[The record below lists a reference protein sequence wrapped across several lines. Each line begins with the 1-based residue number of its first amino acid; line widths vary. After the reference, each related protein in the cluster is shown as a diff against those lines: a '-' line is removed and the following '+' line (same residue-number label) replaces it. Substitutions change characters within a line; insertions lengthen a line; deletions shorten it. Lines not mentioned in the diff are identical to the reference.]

1 MKSIYL
7 IPLISANIVA
17 HPANNIPHNHYA
29 EYLIYL
35 VAGIVTFNILR
46 ILLLLFLVSGC
57 SLDKKSGLWTK
68 TEKIKKAHGLGSC

>member
-7 IPLISANIVA
+7 IPMISANIVA
-17 HPANNIPHNHYA
+17 HPANNIPHNHFA

-46 ILLLLFLVSGC
+46 ILFRRGV
-57 SLDKKSGLWTK
+57 
-68 TEKIKKAHGLGSC
+68 

>member
-7 IPLISANIVA
+7 IPMISANIVS
-17 HPANNIPHNHYA
+17 HTANNIPHNHYA

-46 ILLLLFLVSGC
+46 ILFRRGV
-57 SLDKKSGLWTK
+57 
-68 TEKIKKAHGLGSC
+68 